1 MARYN
6 NKSQNNS
13 EQYEKYNI
21 QGQLI
26 QNIGESLFEI
36 ERKISRAYEER
47 PSGFLDALSSLR
59 TFLDKI
65 LGMNLEVPGKDKDK
79 ILIYLQI
86 AQKLFEMNR
95 ILDGCNY
102 LSKAYQ
108 KIWNIIKVNGM
119 VFPKARKATS
129 FKEWAEQ
136 QL

>member
-1 MARYN
+1 MAYS
-6 NKSQNNS
+6 KSKAAKS

-26 QNIGESLFEI
+26 QNIGESLFNLEY
-36 ERKISRAYEER
+36 KIGKAYEER
-47 PSGFLDALSSLR
+47 PSAFLDALSSLR

-65 LGMNLEVPGKDKDK
+65 LGMGLDIPEKEDEK
-79 ILIYLQI
+79 ILVYLQI
-86 AQKLFEMNR
+86 AQKLFELNR

-108 KIWNIIKVNGM
+108 KIWNIIKINGM

>member
-47 PSGFLDALSSLR
+47 PSGFLDSLSSLR

-86 AQKLFEMNR
+86 AQRLFEMNR

-102 LSKAYQ
+102 LSKSYQ

>member
-47 PSGFLDALSSLR
+47 PSGFLDSLSSLR

-86 AQKLFEMNR
+86 AQRLFEMNR

>member
-47 PSGFLDALSSLR
+47 PSGFLDSLSSLR